1 MAKTNNY
8 GDFGLPYASMV
19 AAFTNG
25 QKRGVTALVFPNSNL
40 NKSNMYVNVP
50 VNHHSFGK
58 NNLWYAHCHLDTP
71 IKTATG
77 GYANLNSGQGP
88 YFAVGLGNYPQSMY
102 RKLNYGTES
111 PKTKKVA
118 DKKSPKT
125 KKVAD
130 KKVADKK
137 KKR

>member
-1 MAKTNNY
+1 MTNSNNH
-8 GDFGLPYASMV
+8 GDFGLPYTGMV

-40 NKSNMYVNVP
+40 NQSNVYVKVP

-102 RKLNYGTES
+102 RKLNYGAENS
-111 PKTKKVA
+111 KIKTKIA
-118 DKKSPKT
+118 STDKKSPKT
-125 KKVAD
+125 KKVT
-130 KKVADKK
+130 DKK